1 MIRRW
6 CALPVVTSF
15 IVAALCAAPV
25 RAGAQAVKVRLGTS
39 LAPPSSDV
47 LTPYVAVER
56 GFFGKYGLD
65 VEVIAFRGGAINMK
79 ALLAGEVDVSVI
91 GATDAIVSAAKGA
104 RIRAW
109 MVPHPVLPFHF
120 VARKDSAGTLQAL
133 AGKNIAVSGIGTISY
148 HIPRIVLQRSGVD
161 PEKVKYIA
169 LGSPA
174 DRFKALTAGKVD
186 ATLVTNME
194 AAKLARYPEIIDLV
208 QVSKVVPEVPYEFGV
223 AKEDYLE
230 RNPETIYGL
239 TRAMLEAGRWMAA
252 NRAGTV
258 GIATKALKDE
268 PPETLGRA
276 YDLADPRQW
285 GVNGDI
291 SEAAYSYTVD
301 FLLRVGYLKE
311 PVPLDKFFDRRFVD
325 RALRELGRM

>member
-1 MIRRW
+1 
-6 CALPVVTSF
+6 
-15 IVAALCAAPV
+15 
-25 RAGAQAVKVRLGTS
+25 
-39 LAPPSSDV
+39 V

-56 GFFGKYGLD
+56 GFFARYGLD
-65 VEVIAFRGGAINMK
+65 VQVIAFRGGAINMK
-79 ALLAGEVDVSVI
+79 ALLAGEADVSVL

-104 RIRAW
+104 RIRTW

-120 VARKDSAGTLQAL
+120 VARKDSAATLQAL
-133 AGKNIAVSGIGTISY
+133 VGKNIAVSGIGTISY

-174 DRFKALTAGKVD
+174 DRFKALLAGKVD

-194 AAKLARYPEIIDLV
+194 AAKLARHPEIIDLA

-223 AKEDYLE
+223 AKEDYIEKNLE
-230 RNPETIYGL
+230 PIYGL
-239 TRAMLEAGRWMAA
+239 TRALLEAGRWMAA
-252 NRAGTV
+252 NKVATV
-258 GIATKALKDE
+258 EIAKKVLREE
-268 PPETLGRA
+268 PPDVLERA

-291 SEAAYSYTVD
+291 SEAAYNYTVD
-301 FLLRVGYLKE
+301 FLLKVGYLKD
-311 PVPLDKFFDRRFVD
+311 PVPLEKLFDRRFVD

>member
-1 MIRRW
+1 MNRRW
-6 CALPVVTSF
+6 YALPVVAPVL
-15 IVAALCAAPV
+15 VAALCAAPV
-25 RAGAQAVKVRLGTS
+25 PAGGQAVRVRLGTS

-56 GFFGKYGLD
+56 GFFASYGLD
-65 VEVIAFRGGAINMK
+65 VQVIAFRGGAINMK
-79 ALLAGEVDVSVI
+79 ALLAGEADVSVL

-104 RIRAW
+104 RIRTW

-120 VARKDSAGTLQAL
+120 VARKDSAATLQAL
-133 AGKNIAVSGIGTISY
+133 VGKNIAVSGIGTISH
-148 HIPRIVLQRSGVD
+148 HIPRIVLQRSGLD

-174 DRFKALTAGKVD
+174 DRFKALLAGKVD

-194 AAKLARYPEIIDLV
+194 AAKLARHPEIIDLA

-223 AKEDYLE
+223 AKEDYIEKNLE
-230 RNPETIYGL
+230 PIYGL
-239 TRAMLEAGRWMAA
+239 TRALLEAGRWMAA
-252 NRAGTV
+252 NKVATV
-258 GIATKALKDE
+258 EIAKKVLREE
-268 PPETLGRA
+268 PPDVLERA

-291 SEAAYSYTVD
+291 SEAAYNYTVD
-301 FLLRVGYLKE
+301 FLLKVGYLKD
-311 PVPLDKFFDRRFVD
+311 PVPLEKLFDRRFVD